1 MIKEN
6 RMLIEIHMLQN
17 HVPSNLNR
25 DDTGSVKDCTFGG
38 VPRARISSQCL
49 KRSIRKSDFFK
60 EELHNHLG
68 ERTKFLPEEIKL
80 HLINKGVKNELAE
93 AWAVKL
99 TNIGK
104 SDKKKSESEE
114 KGTEKKKTDAKIEAL
129 LQTAQLMFYGGDEL
143 KKIVDSILAKNI
155 TDPSKLDNKEI
166 IKLIQDALK
175 DLKSKPVDIA
185 LFGRMTTMEAFEDT
199 QATCQVSHAISVNK
213 HSVDFDY
220 FTAVDDLSSTYRED
234 SGSAHIGETEFTSAC
249 FYKYFSI
256 DYNSFVATI
265 GNDKKLAQLAISAL
279 IKAATLSN
287 PSGKQNSFAAHNPP
301 HFIGIEIKDKKVP
314 VNLANAFIKPIT
326 PDNKLSLNDKAIEA
340 LAKYAKRNR
349 EAFSLPMKDQ
359 AHFIFTE
366 EKGLGGEFSNHA
378 FSKLDDL
385 IQWLEKHTGA

>member
-1 MIKEN
+1 M
-6 RMLIEIHMLQN
+6 
-17 HVPSNLNR
+17 
-25 DDTGSVKDCTFGG
+25 
-38 VPRARISSQCL
+38 
-49 KRSIRKSDFFK
+49 
-60 EELHNHLG
+60 
-68 ERTKFLPEEIKL
+68 
-80 HLINKGVKNELAE
+80 KNELAE
-93 AWAVKL
+93 AWAIKL

-104 SDKKKSESEE
+104 SDKKKSESKE

-340 LAKYAKRNR
+340 LAKYAKKNR

-366 EKGLGGEFSNHA
+366 EKGLGGEFSDHA

>member
-1 MIKEN
+1 
-6 RMLIEIHMLQN
+6 MLIEIHILQN

-60 EELHNHLG
+60 ESLGIYLG

-80 HLINKGVKNELAE
+80 HLINKGVKTELAE
-93 AWAVKL
+93 AWSLKL

-104 SDKKKSESEE
+104 SDKKKAE
-114 KGTEKKKTDAKIEAL
+114 GDEKKIDAKADAL
-129 LQTAQLMFYGGDEL
+129 YQTAQLMFYGGDEL
-143 KKIVDSILAKNI
+143 RKIVDSITSKASI
-155 TDPSKLDNKEI
+155 DPGKLENKEV
-166 IKLIQDALK
+166 IKLIQEALK

-199 QATCQVSHAISVNK
+199 TATCQVSHAISVNK
-213 HSVDFDY
+213 HAVDFDY
-220 FTAVDDLSSTYRED
+220 FTAVDDLSDKYRED
-234 SGSAHIGETEFTSAC
+234 SGSAHIGEIEFTSAC
-249 FYKYFSI
+249 FYKYLAV
-256 DYNSFVATI
+256 DYESFV
-265 GNDKKLAQLAISAL
+265 KLLGGDSKAKELGKSAISAL
-279 IKAATLSN
+279 IKSAALTN

-314 VNLANAFIKPIT
+314 VNLANAFIKPIV
-326 PDNKLSLNDKAIEA
+326 PDQKLSLNDKAIEA

-359 AHFIFTE
+359 AHFVFTE
-366 EKGLGGEFSNHA
+366 EKGLGDEFSNQS
-378 FSKLDDL
+378 FVKLDDL

>member
-49 KRSIRKSDFFK
+49 KRSIRVSDFFENELK
-60 EELHNHLG
+60 EYLSD
-68 ERTKFLPEEIKL
+68 RTKYLPEEIEIGLKEKYNPEKSAEIAKKIQGIGSSSDDAKTKKKPNEKEKAFKKTSQ
-80 HLINKGVKNELAE
+80 LIFFGKNE
-93 AWAVKL
+93 VKL
-99 TNIGK
+99 IIENLLK
-104 SDKKKSESEE
+104 REDLE
-114 KGTEKKKTDAKIEAL
+114 KLNTK
-129 LQTAQLMFYGGDEL
+129 EL
-143 KKIVDSILAKNI
+143 SSLVH
-155 TDPSKLDNKEI
+155 EI
-166 IKLIQDALK
+166 ITENKI
-175 DLKSKPVDIA
+175 KPVDVA
-185 LFGRMTTMEAFEDT
+185 LFGRMTTLEKFEEVT
-199 QATCQVSHAISVNK
+199 ASCQVAHAISVNK
-213 HSVDFDY
+213 HNVEFDY
-220 FTAVDDLSSTYRED
+220 FTAVDDLQKKYEPNLQGSSHL
-234 SGSAHIGETEFTSAC
+234 SETELSSAC

-256 DYNSFVATI
+256 DYNSFVSTI

-287 PSGKQNSFAAHNPP
+287 PSGKQNSTAAHNPP

-340 LAKYAKRNR
+340 LAKYAKKNR

-366 EKGLGGEFSNHA
+366 EKGLGGEFSDHA